1 MGGARKRGFKK
12 RKKVSLFR
20 SFSNGTLA
28 LTVERD
34 GKYWED
40 DEEYEQMI
48 SHRVLIRSMA
58 RRSGSNEVMLS
69 RARDPVQH
77 WITPGIRRLI
87 LYLAPR
93 PVTPGGECAIQ
104 PPGRLL
110 NPLFSHSPFT
120 QHAPVFA
127 DRYGDSIPL
136 RPVATFDAV
145 HGRKRGGEG
154 DLGLSWLIVAR
165 VGRFFI

>member
-127 DRYGDSIPL
+127 LRAIGTVIPSPSVL
-136 RPVATFDAV
+136 LLLSMLCMGER
-145 HGRKRGGEG
+145 GEG
-154 DLGLSWLIVAR
+154 KMILVYLG
-165 VGRFFI
+165 